1 MPLLTLGF
9 MLYGSVKG
17 VELPDI
23 EIIARRVTIKVGEPF
38 VFRLRYRFEQ
48 PLVSEPN
55 QVPNAIDHYAYFV
68 LKGSDDSSL
77 VGRYRLDDV
86 SLKLQ
91 DAQGLEYAE
100 NLMIFYDV
108 GRNKV
113 FFDKPGTYIIQ
124 VEGWTK
130 TSNPLSITVEPTS
143 KADMRAISLLSDPN
157 DYKFLVDGSERFIYN
172 RTERISHL
180 KAVVDKC
187 EGTLLAKWAAARIG
201 IEKAK
206 ELWKKYPRGEEFM
219 GKYRRREIVEPLFEN
234 SYKYLREGLQLP
246 DEVLTREEVLAK
258 IISAEIV
265 RGDYDKALAYA
276 SEMGEKYPQG
286 RYGSRAAEVEQQILE
301 HHRDEVAEI
310 PPVQLEKK
318 QAKVPLRVLV
328 ATAIGA
334 FVVGLLVGLL
344 LKKKASSC
352 SK

>member
-1 MPLLTLGF
+1 M
-9 MLYGSVKG
+9 
-17 VELPDI
+17 
-23 EIIARRVTIKVGEPF
+23 A
-38 VFRLRYRFEQ
+38 
-48 PLVSEPN
+48 
-55 QVPNAIDHYAYFV
+55 
-68 LKGSDDSSL
+68 
-77 VGRYRLDDV
+77 
-86 SLKLQ
+86 
-91 DAQGLEYAE
+91 
-100 NLMIFYDV
+100 
-108 GRNKV
+108 
-113 FFDKPGTYIIQ
+113 
-124 VEGWTK
+124 
-130 TSNPLSITVEPTS
+130 
-143 KADMRAISLLSDPN
+143 
-157 DYKFLVDGSERFIYN
+157 
-172 RTERISHL
+172 
-180 KAVVDKC
+180 
-187 EGTLLAKWAAARIG
+187 
-201 IEKAK
+201 
-206 ELWKKYPRGEEFM
+206 
-219 GKYRRREIVEPLFEN
+219 KYRRREIVEPLFEN